1 MQINN
6 RSIQDMHLFGNP
18 SHIPIVI
25 IERVT
30 NAPRRANSV
39 NSYLRH
45 LDVIDSQG
53 LPIGPGSA
61 SVNKQSDFSLHQNAR
76 ALKIVVFVHGFQ
88 ACFVLFSFSKIYTCH
103 VVLILMSEVS
113 LPQ

>member
-18 SHIPIVI
+18 SQIPIVI

-30 NAPRRANSV
+30 NAPRRTTSA

-45 LDVIDSQG
+45 QDVIDSQG
-53 LPIGPGSA
+53 LLIGPSSA
-61 SVNKQSDFSLHQNAR
+61 SVIKQSDVSLHQNAR

-88 ACFVLFSFSKIYTCH
+88 ASFVL
-103 VVLILMSEVS
+103 LEL
-113 LPQ
+113 L